1 MRQYYTLLYALL
13 KQQKN
18 VLMYIHRASEL
29 ANFVKHI
36 TKAFEFSGKKTTKN
50 QYKMH
55 CLHSSSDDF

>member
-1 MRQYYTLLYALL
+1 
-13 KQQKN
+13 
-18 VLMYIHRASEL
+18 MYIHRASEL

-36 TKAFEFSGKKTTKN
+36 TKAFEFLVVKKQQKN

>member
-1 MRQYYTLLYALL
+1 MAVLHTAIYITLAA
-13 KQQKN
+13 KN